1 MGDQQDEGGLTMN
14 NLLSE
19 VQGALDKFKL
29 EDDGPPGDYYSPY
42 ANLEK
47 AAVLQEARCFHD
59 PTAVREN
66 PRKCCT
72 VIAQLLHLT
81 NTGQYLNSAEATE
94 VFFGVTKLFMSDDA
108 SLRRMVYLFIK
119 DVAETCDPDDVIIVT
134 SSLTK
139 DMTCDVDLYRAN
151 ALRVLA
157 RIVDAA
163 MLGAI
168 ERYVKQ
174 AVVDSSGQVSSA
186 ALVSATHLFERNAES
201 AAIVKRWISE
211 TTEATSS
218 PNEMVQFHATQL
230 LYQIKKH
237 DRLGM
242 QKLVTQF
249 SQRNTLKS
257 PLALVLLVRYTAK
270 LLTDEVA
277 EGRMTSGTSFQNG
290 STFARSGYAFLEA
303 SLRHKSEMVV
313 YEAAKAICA
322 LPNIEPQELSPAVN
336 VLQLFLSSPKPAV
349 RFAAIKTVSQVA
361 IGHPR
366 MVSKCNED
374 LEALIADANRSIAT
388 LAITTLL
395 KTGSENSIDRLL
407 KQISVFLSEIPD
419 EYKITIVRS
428 LQRLC
433 LTYPAKHRVLVGFLS
448 NFLREEGGFDFKRSI
463 VNSIVS
469 LIKQV
474 PETTESSLLHL
485 CEFIEDCEFTMLSTQ
500 ILHLLGELGPGTPAP
515 ARYIR
520 FIYNRVILENSAVRA
535 AAVAALSKF
544 AARCPSLRTSIMT
557 LLKRSLDDED
567 DETRDRASVAVSVL
581 KGAMDEFPYV
591 APDEEAEPEEE
602 PAPDVPQAGDPA
614 AFVLLQGLPM
624 SFDRLDRSIRAY
636 VKAPTAMT
644 SAEQLTFTSLPIV
657 EEHEE
662 PESAVDEIDD
672 VGGDAALM
680 AAVAGEKEEKKEV
693 VDPAAAVYAIPEL
706 ASLGRVFRSSAP
718 TELSEEETEYVV
730 RCIKH
735 VMPEHI
741 ILQFLIQNTVEDQR
755 LVNCTVAIEGDSD
768 CFEVA
773 GEVAAESIK
782 YGETVNAFTVVTR
795 NPDVPLAPCNFECI
809 LRFGVIQV
817 DPKSGEDE
825 SDPFEEEY
833 PLEELELATSDFM
846 AKVSVPDFRQG
857 WEQVGNT
864 NEVLEKFALQ
874 FKKQDDAV
882 AAVIDFLGMQPCDGT
897 GHIKAGEGGKKPHM
911 LHLSGVFVGGT
922 QVLARAQVAA
932 QGDASGVLLKIAVRS
947 DDPTVSRMV
956 ADCIR

>member
-1 MGDQQDEGGLTMN
+1 MN

-19 VQGALDKFKL
+19 VQNTLDKFKL
-29 EDDGPPGDYYSPY
+29 EDDAPPGDYYSPY

-218 PNEMVQFHATQL
+218 PNEMVQFHAMQL

-270 LLTDEVA
+270 LLNDEVT
-277 EGRMTSGTSFQNG
+277 EGRASGTSFQNG
-290 STFARSGYAFLEA
+290 STFARSGYAFLDA

-361 IGHPR
+361 VGHPR

-374 LEALIADANRSIAT
+374 LEGLISDANRSIAT

-544 AARCPSLRTSIMT
+544 AARCPSLRTSIVT

-581 KGAMDEFPYV
+581 KDAMEEFPYV
-591 APDEEAEPEEE
+591 APDEDAEPVPEEE
-602 PAPDVPQAGDPA
+602 PAQDVPQAGDPA

-624 SFDRLDRSIRAY
+624 SFDRLDRSLRAF
-636 VKAPTAMT
+636 VRAPAALE
-644 SAEQLTFTSLPIV
+644 SAEQLTFGALPIV

-662 PESAVDEIDD
+662 PELANAAEADEGMG
-672 VGGDAALM
+672 VDAALM
-680 AAVAGEKEEKKEV
+680 AAVAGGEKEEKEI

-706 ASLGRVFRSSAP
+706 ASLGRVFRSSIQ

-741 ILQFLIQNTVEDQR
+741 VLQFLIQNTVEDQR
-755 LVNCTVAIEGDSD
+755 LVNCSVAIEGESE

-773 GEVAAESIK
+773 GEISAENIK

-795 NPDVPLAPCNFECI
+795 NPDVPLAPCNFECV

-825 SDPFEEEY
+825 SDPFDEEY

-857 WEQVGNT
+857 WEAVGNA

-897 GHIKAGEGGKKPHM
+897 GHIKPGEGGKKPHM

>member
-1 MGDQQDEGGLTMN
+1 M
-14 NLLSE
+14 
-19 VQGALDKFKL
+19 
-29 EDDGPPGDYYSPY
+29 
-42 ANLEK
+42 
-47 AAVLQEARCFHD
+47 
-59 PTAVREN
+59 
-66 PRKCCT
+66 
-72 VIAQLLHLT
+72 
-81 NTGQYLNSAEATE
+81 
-94 VFFGVTKLFMSDDA
+94 
-108 SLRRMVYLFIK
+108 
-119 DVAETCDPDDVIIVT
+119 
-134 SSLTK
+134 
-139 DMTCDVDLYRAN
+139 
-151 ALRVLA
+151 
-157 RIVDAA
+157 
-163 MLGAI
+163 
-168 ERYVKQ
+168 
-174 AVVDSSGQVSSA
+174 
-186 ALVSATHLFERNAES
+186 
-201 AAIVKRWISE
+201 
-211 TTEATSS
+211 
-218 PNEMVQFHATQL
+218 QL

-270 LLTDEVA
+270 LLHDEVA
-277 EGRMTSGTSFQNG
+277 EGRVGGTSFQNG
-290 STFARSGYAFLEA
+290 SQFARSGYAFLEA

-313 YEAAKAICA
+313 YEAGKAICA

-336 VLQLFLSSPKPAV
+336 VMQLFLSSPKPAV

-361 IGHPR
+361 VNHPR
-366 MVSKCNED
+366 IVSKCNED

-395 KTGSENSIDRLL
+395 KTGSENSVDRLL

-419 EYKITIVRS
+419 EYKITIVKS

-433 LTYPAKHRVLVGFLS
+433 FTYPSKHRVLVGFLS

-463 VNSIVS
+463 VNSIIS
-469 LIKQV
+469 LMKAV

-500 ILHLLGELGPGTPAP
+500 ILHLLGELGPTTPSP

-567 DETRDRASVAVSVL
+567 DETRDRASLSVSVL
-581 KGAMDEFPYV
+581 KDAMEEFPYV
-591 APDEEAEPEEE
+591 PPPQDVEPESEPVPDE
-602 PAPDVPQAGDPA
+602 PQPGDPA

-636 VKAPTAMT
+636 MRAPAAME
-644 SAEQLTFTSLPIV
+644 SPEQLTLSNLPIV
-657 EEHEE
+657 EETE
-662 PESAVDEIDD
+662 PEHDEEDVD
-672 VGGDAALM
+672 VGGDVTLQ
-680 AAVAGEKEEKKEV
+680 AAVAGQKEEKKEA
-693 VDPAAAVYAIPEL
+693 VDAAAAVYAIPEL

-718 TELSEEETEYVV
+718 NELSEEETEYVV

-755 LVNCTVAIEGDSD
+755 LTNCTVAIEGDSE

-773 GEVAAESIK
+773 GEIAAESIK
-782 YGETVNAFTVVTR
+782 YGETANAFTVINR
-795 NPDVPLAPCNFECI
+795 NPDASLAPCNFECV
-809 LRFGVIQV
+809 LRFGVVQV

-825 SDPFEEEY
+825 SDAYEEEY
-833 PLEELELATSDFM
+833 PLEELELSTSDFM
-846 AKVSVPDFRQG
+846 AKVSVPDFRQA
-857 WEQVGNT
+857 WEDLGNT

-874 FKKQDDAV
+874 FKKQEDAV

-897 GHIKAGEGGKKPHM
+897 GHIKPGEGGKKPHM
-911 LHLSGVFVGGT
+911 LHLSGVFVGGRN
-922 QVLARAQVAA
+922 VLARAQVAA
-932 QGDASGVLLKIAVRS
+932 SGDASGLLLKIAVRS
-947 DDPTVSRMV
+947 DDSDVSRMV

>member
-1 MGDQQDEGGLTMN
+1 MG
-14 NLLSE
+14 S
-19 VQGALDKFKL
+19 
-29 EDDGPPGDYYSPY
+29 
-42 ANLEK
+42 
-47 AAVLQEARCFHD
+47 
-59 PTAVREN
+59 
-66 PRKCCT
+66 
-72 VIAQLLHLT
+72 
-81 NTGQYLNSAEATE
+81 
-94 VFFGVTKLFMSDDA
+94 
-108 SLRRMVYLFIK
+108 
-119 DVAETCDPDDVIIVT
+119 
-134 SSLTK
+134 
-139 DMTCDVDLYRAN
+139 
-151 ALRVLA
+151 
-157 RIVDAA
+157 
-163 MLGAI
+163 
-168 ERYVKQ
+168 
-174 AVVDSSGQVSSA
+174 
-186 ALVSATHLFERNAES
+186 
-201 AAIVKRWISE
+201 
-211 TTEATSS
+211 
-218 PNEMVQFHATQL
+218 
-230 LYQIKKH
+230 
-237 DRLGM
+237 
-242 QKLVTQF
+242 
-249 SQRNTLKS
+249 
-257 PLALVLLVRYTAK
+257 
-270 LLTDEVA
+270 
-277 EGRMTSGTSFQNG
+277 TSFQNG
-290 STFARSGYAFLEA
+290 SQFARSGYAFLEA

-322 LPNIEPQELSPAVN
+322 LPNIEPQELSPAIN
-336 VLQLFLSSPKPAV
+336 VMQLFLSSPKPAV

-361 IGHPR
+361 VNHPR
-366 MVSKCNED
+366 LVSKCNED

-395 KTGSENSIDRLL
+395 KTGSENSVDRLL

-419 EYKITIVRS
+419 EYKITIVKS

-433 LTYPAKHRVLVGFLS
+433 FTYPSKHRVLVGFLS
-448 NFLREEGGFDFKRSI
+448 NFLREEGGFEFKRSI
-463 VNSIVS
+463 VNSIIS
-469 LIKQV
+469 LIKAV

-500 ILHLLGELGPGTPAP
+500 ILHLLGELGPGTASP

-581 KGAMDEFPYV
+581 KGAMEEFPYV
-591 APDEEAEPEEE
+591 PPPQDVEPDAEPVRDE
-602 PAPDVPQAGDPA
+602 PQPGDPA

-636 VKAPTAMT
+636 MRAPEAME
-644 SAEQLTFTSLPIV
+644 SPEQLTLSSLPVV
-657 EEHEE
+657 EETE
-662 PESAVDEIDD
+662 PEHDEEEIDE
-672 VGGDAALM
+672 VGGDAALQ
-680 AAVAGEKEEKKEV
+680 AAVAGQKEEKKEV

-706 ASLGRVFRSSAP
+706 ASLGRVFRSSPP

-755 LVNCTVAIEGDSD
+755 LTNCTVAIEGDSE

-773 GEVAAESIK
+773 GEIAAESIK
-782 YGETVNAFTVVTR
+782 YGETANAFTVINR
-795 NPDVPLAPCNFECI
+795 NTDAALAPCNFECV

-825 SDPFEEEY
+825 SDAYEEEY

-846 AKVSVPDFRQG
+846 AKVSVPDFRKA
-857 WEQVGNT
+857 WEEVGNA

-874 FKKQDDAV
+874 FKKQEDAV

-897 GHIKAGEGGKKPHM
+897 GHIKPGEGGKKPHM
-911 LHLSGVFVGGT
+911 LHLSGVFVGGRN
-922 QVLARAQVAA
+922 VLARAQVAA
-932 QGDASGVLLKIAVRS
+932 SGDAAGVLLKIAVRS
-947 DDPTVSRMV
+947 DDADVSRMV

>member
-1 MGDQQDEGGLTMN
+1 MESQQEEGLTINTLMK
-14 NLLSE
+14 E
-19 VQGALDKFKL
+19 VQGTLDKFKL
-29 EDDGPPGDYYSPY
+29 EDDNGMADYYSPY

-47 AAVLQEARCFHD
+47 AQVLHEARCFHD
-59 PTAVREN
+59 PAAVRES

-119 DVAETCDPDDVIIVT
+119 DVAETCNPDDVIIVT

-186 ALVSATHLFERNAES
+186 ALVSATHLFEKNAES
-201 AAIVKRWISE
+201 AAIVKRWIGE
-211 TTEATSS
+211 TTEATQS
-218 PNEMVQFHATQL
+218 PNEMVQFHAMQL

-270 LLTDEVA
+270 LLHDEVS
-277 EGRMTSGTSFQNG
+277 EGRLPGTSFQNG
-290 STFARSGYAFLEA
+290 SNFSRAGYAFLEA

-322 LPNIEPQELSPAVN
+322 LPNIEPQELAPAVN
-336 VLQLFLSSPKPAV
+336 VMQLFLSSPKPAV
-349 RFAAIKTVSQVA
+349 RFAAMKTVSQVA
-361 IGHPR
+361 VNHPR

-395 KTGSENSIDRLL
+395 KTGSENSVDRLL

-419 EYKITIVRS
+419 EYKITIVKS

-448 NFLREEGGFDFKRSI
+448 NFLREEGGFEFKRSI

-469 LIKQV
+469 LIKAV

-500 ILHLLGELGPGTPAP
+500 ILHLLGELGPTTAAP

-544 AARCPSLRTSIMT
+544 AARCPSLRTSIVA

-581 KGAMDEFPYV
+581 KGAMEEFPYV
-591 APDEEAEPEEE
+591 PPVEDPEAAEAEPV
-602 PAPDVPQAGDPA
+602 PDVPKAGDPA
-614 AFVLLQGLPM
+614 AYVLLQGLPM

-636 VKAPTAMT
+636 VQAPAAMA
-644 SAEQLTFTSLPIV
+644 SAEQLTLNTLPVV
-657 EEHEE
+657 EEHAE
-662 PESAVDEIDD
+662 PEPAADEVDDM
-672 VGGDAALM
+672 GADAALK
-680 AAVAGEKEEKKEV
+680 AAVTGKEEKEV

-706 ASLGRVFRSSAP
+706 ASLGRVFRSSPA

-735 VMPEHI
+735 VMPDHI
-741 ILQFLIQNTVEDQR
+741 ILQFKIQNTVEDQR
-755 LVNCTVAIEGDSD
+755 LVNCTVAVEGESE

-773 GEVAAESIK
+773 GEIAAESIK
-782 YGETVNAFTVVTR
+782 YGETQDAFTVIHR
-795 NPDVPLAPCNFECI
+795 NTDAPLAPCNFECI
-809 LRFGVIQV
+809 LRFGVVQV

-825 SDPFEEEY
+825 SEPFDEEY
-833 PLEELELATSDFM
+833 PLEELEIATSDFM
-846 AKVSVPDFRQG
+846 AK
-857 WEQVGNT
+857 
-864 NEVLEKFALQ
+864 
-874 FKKQDDAV
+874 KQEDAV

-897 GHIKAGEGGKKPHM
+897 GHIKPGEGGKKPHM

-922 QVLARAQVAA
+922 SVLARAQVAA

-947 DDPTVSRMV
+947 DDATVSRMV